1 MLPQYLIMSYPAA
14 TKTIKF
20 ITLGCKVNQYDTQLM
35 RESLLAAGFKE
46 TQAKDA
52 SADVYVVN
60 TCTVTH
66 KADRDSL
73 YSIHRSLRRNP
84 KARLVVTGCLAEL
97 DKQLL
102 KQQPGSALIVS
113 NRDKAKVVS
122 LMRKRFPGLFRRGP
136 ARSGG
141 LNKGITFFQGHTR
154 AFLKVQDGCNNRCS
168 YCKVPLVR
176 GVSRSQPV
184 SLVRKQAEALAR
196 NGFKEVVLTGIC
208 LGSYGKDLARKADLV
223 DLINAIE
230 DIPGLARIRLSS
242 IEAGD
247 VSARLIRKIASSGKL
262 CNHLHIPI
270 QSGDARIL
278 KKMNRRYSPEDYL
291 KLIRR
296 IKASIPDIA
305 ITTDVLVGFPGEKE
319 ENFQNTLD
327 LIKDILPLRLHVF
340 AYSPREHTRA
350 CDMPQAAAAE
360 VVKERCLRL
369 KAAGQKCGQ
378 AYQRHFLSR
387 RMDVLVEDRPAEG
400 NSLWEGHT
408 SNYIKVLFKSPLD
421 LKNRLIPVKLT
432 GNSADTM
439 SAVLARQTA

>member
-1 MLPQYLIMSYPAA
+1 MLPQYLTMNYPAA
-14 TKTIKF
+14 AKTIKF

-46 TQAKDA
+46 AQAKDA
-52 SADVYVVN
+52 AADVYVVN

-102 KQQPGSALIVS
+102 KQQAGSALIVG
-113 NRDKAKVVS
+113 NRDKTKVVS
-122 LMRKRFPGLFRRGP
+122 LMRRKFPGLFRRDH
-136 ARSGG
+136 ARSGE

-184 SLVRKQAEALAR
+184 SLVRRQAEALAR

-208 LGSYGKDLARKADLV
+208 LGSYGKDLARKKDLV

-230 DIPGLARIRLSS
+230 DIPGLDRIRLSS
-242 IEAGD
+242 IEAKD

-262 CNHLHIPI
+262 CSHLHIPI

-278 KKMNRRYSPEDYL
+278 KEMNRRYSPEDYIG
-291 KLIRR
+291 LIRR

-305 ITTDVLVGFPGEKE
+305 ITTDVLVGFPGEEE

-327 LIKDILPLRLHVF
+327 LIKEILPLRLHVF
-340 AYSPREHTRA
+340 AYSPREHTPA

-360 VVKERCLRL
+360 IVKERCRRL
-369 KAAGQKCGQ
+369 KAVGQKCGQ
-378 AYQRHFLSR
+378 AYQKRFLSR
-387 RMDVLVEDRPAEG
+387 KMDVLVEERPAEG

-432 GNSADTM
+432 GNGVDTM
-439 SAVLARQTA
+439 AAVLI